1 MLDRINAG
9 GDSARDELVALCRGL
24 VAAPSANP
32 PGDTTAVA
40 GVVLEFLA
48 RHGIPACTLSR
59 VETMPNVVATVHGYG
74 PGRHLIL
81 NVHMDTMPPGDEA
94 SWTVPRFELT
104 AREGRLYGLGMGN
117 MKGAVAAMCLA
128 VVVLDRARDAWP
140 GSVTF
145 TAVSDECV
153 FGDNGAA
160 FLLATMPELV
170 GDALI
175 CGEGPGWMRL
185 AIAEKGV
192 AWFELTASGPG
203 GHASN
208 ASAGGSAVSRLAK
221 VVLELERL
229 NDLEV
234 ALPRALEHMTSDGG
248 AEGSR
253 LSVNVG
259 TFRGGTFVSQIPT
272 AAVAEVDFRIPP
284 GLTVSE
290 VEQMVASRACVVP
303 GVSWRRTRSWEPN
316 WTALDT
322 PIGRA
327 TSAAVAATRGEPAVP
342 TVRLP
347 ASDASRWRALGVP
360 AICFG
365 PQPTLSAGVDDYALE
380 SDVAD
385 CARIYASAALDY
397 LRSTAPGSR

>member
-160 FLLATMPELV
+160 FCSRPCRNLLATPSS
-170 GDALI
+170 
-175 CGEGPGWMRL
+175 
-185 AIAEKGV
+185 V
-192 AWFELTASGPG
+192 AKGPG
-203 GHASN
+203 GCGSPLPKRGWRG
-208 ASAGGSAVSRLAK
+208 SSSRRPVRAGMPRTPQ
-221 VVLELERL
+221 LE
-229 NDLEV
+229 
-234 ALPRALEHMTSDGG
+234 
-248 AEGSR
+248 
-253 LSVNVG
+253 
-259 TFRGGTFVSQIPT
+259 
-272 AAVAEVDFRIPP
+272 
-284 GLTVSE
+284 
-290 VEQMVASRACVVP
+290 
-303 GVSWRRTRSWEPN
+303 
-316 WTALDT
+316 
-322 PIGRA
+322 
-327 TSAAVAATRGEPAVP
+327 
-342 TVRLP
+342 
-347 ASDASRWRALGVP
+347 
-360 AICFG
+360 
-365 PQPTLSAGVDDYALE
+365 
-380 SDVAD
+380 
-385 CARIYASAALDY
+385 
-397 LRSTAPGSR
+397 APL